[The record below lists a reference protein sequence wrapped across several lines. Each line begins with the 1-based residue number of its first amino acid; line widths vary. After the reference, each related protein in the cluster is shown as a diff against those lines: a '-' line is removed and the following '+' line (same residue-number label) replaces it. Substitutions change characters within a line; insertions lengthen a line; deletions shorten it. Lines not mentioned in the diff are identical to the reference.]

1 MTDTERPKCK
11 VVLKDGER
19 GARIFPK
26 GCQVRN
32 RVVGGVKRKVDKKGA
47 IKPTKKKVK
56 VTGDSFNVHVK
67 TKKGGYVKLMYDTG
81 ATDTTVNISTA
92 HKLGLVTQAKGPPK
106 PVAKYQGKTQIIT
119 AITADSSKVDVLRFK
134 DIPLTLRET
143 GRSTSGNVDIMPNG
157 LNLYGVPHMR
167 GQRKF
172 LSVKFK

>member
-1 MTDTERPKCK
+1 

-67 TKKGGYVKLMYDTG
+67 TKKKGYVKLMYDTG

-92 HKLGLVTQAKGPPK
+92 HKLGLVTQAKGTPK
-106 PVAKYQGKTQIIT
+106 PVAKYQVKTQVEP
-119 AITADSSKVDVLRFK
+119 S
-134 DIPLTLRET
+134 
-143 GRSTSGNVDIMPNG
+143 GRPALQRHPPDDQRDGSLHDWQRRHHAERPQSVRRAPHAWSTQILERQIQIKRRAGVY
-157 LNLYGVPHMR
+157 LY
-167 GQRKF
+167 
-172 LSVKFK
+172 S

>member
-1 MTDTERPKCK
+1 
-11 VVLKDGER
+11 
-19 GARIFPK
+19 
-26 GCQVRN
+26 
-32 RVVGGVKRKVDKKGA
+32 
-47 IKPTKKKVK
+47 
-56 VTGDSFNVHVK
+56 
-67 TKKGGYVKLMYDTG
+67 MYDTG

-143 GRSTSGNVDIMPNG
+143 GRSTTGNVDIMPNG